1 MFQPLWMF
9 VDQQEE
15 TQQDFFDLCEPEV
28 TVISSGLGSQTSNEG
43 ENGEKVQYTDDESP
57 GQP

>member
-15 TQQDFFDLCEPEV
+15 TQQDFFDLCEPEM
-28 TVISSGLGSQTSNEG
+28 TTISVGLESQTANEE
-43 ENGEKVQYTDDESP
+43 ENGKDE
-57 GQP
+57 

>member
-15 TQQDFFDLCEPEV
+15 TQLDFFDLCEDIKDETEV
-28 TVISSGLGSQTSNEG
+28 GLGSQTEPSEVSN
-43 ENGEKVQYTDDESP
+43 D
-57 GQP
+57 

>member
-15 TQQDFFDLCEPEV
+15 TQLDFFDLCEPEM
-28 TVISSGLGSQTSNEG
+28 TSISISLESQTANEE
-43 ENGEKVQYTDDESP
+43 ENGEEV
-57 GQP
+57 

>member
-15 TQQDFFDLCEPEV
+15 TQLDFFDLCEPEV
-28 TVISSGLGSQTSNEG
+28 TTIYGGLESQTSDEG
-43 ENGEKVQYTDDESP
+43 ENGEKE
-57 GQP
+57 

>member
-15 TQQDFFDLCEPEV
+15 TQQDFFDLCEPAI
-28 TVISSGLGSQTSNEG
+28 TPYTDGLGSQTANEE
-43 ENGEKVQYTDDESP
+43 ENGNKEEE
-57 GQP
+57 

>member
-15 TQQDFFDLCEPEV
+15 TQLDFFDLCEDPAPE
-28 TVISSGLGSQTSNEG
+28 TEPSLGSQSSTTG
-43 ENGEKVQYTDDESP
+43 EYNDET
-57 GQP
+57 

>member
-15 TQQDFFDLCEPEV
+15 TQQDFFDLCEPEM
-28 TVISSGLGSQTSNEG
+28 TSIDCGLESQTAPEEKNG
-43 ENGEKVQYTDDESP
+43 ENE
-57 GQP
+57 